1 MIILNA
7 PINQL
12 GYGIASLNILKELS
26 KITDI
31 CLMPIGQPDVTN
43 QNDADLCKRALDNR
57 KHSLVDKPCVKLWHQ
72 HDMARLPDHK
82 GKMIGFP
89 IFELDTFTD
98 QEMEQLSSVDSLFV
112 CSQWAEGVIKDNDID
127 VPTTVVPLG
136 VDSSVFKPKDNETED
151 KTIFF
156 NCGKWEVRKG
166 HDALI
171 KAWDRL
177 SQNND
182 NIELW
187 MMCDNPFN
195 TPQEVLYWESLY
207 NRPNIKIIPRVE
219 TQEEVYNIM
228 SRTDCGVFPS
238 RAEGWNLELL
248 EMMACGKRVITTDY
262 SAHTEFC
269 NSDNSYL
276 VEIDGLEPAFD
287 GKWFFGH
294 GNWAEITGKQEV
306 QLLEYM
312 QQVVNDKQTGWLHQ
326 SDNVQGLETA
336 KRFSW
341 ENTAKRI
348 LEHVE

>member
-12 GYGIASLNILKELS
+12 GYGIASLNILRELS
-26 KITDI
+26 KLTDV
-31 CLMPIGQPDVTN
+31 CLIPIGQPDVTN
-43 QNDADLCKRALDNR
+43 QNDADLCKHALDNR
-57 KHSLVDKPCVKLWHQ
+57 KHSLVDQPCVKIWHQ
-72 HDMARLPDHK
+72 HDMKRLTDHK
-82 GKMIGFP
+82 GKMVGFP

-98 QEMEQLSSVDSLFV
+98 QEKQELSSVDSLFV
-112 CSQWAEGVIKDNDID
+112 CSQWAEGVIKDNNID

-136 VDSSVFKPKDNETED
+136 VNSDVFKPKDNQAEE

-166 HDALI
+166 HDVLI
-171 KAWDRL
+171 KVWDKL
-177 SQNND
+177 SQKNN

-187 MMCDNPFN
+187 MMCENPFN
-195 TPQEVLYWESLY
+195 TPQEALYWKSLY
-207 NRPNIKIIPRVE
+207 DRPNIKLIPRVD

-228 SRTDCGVFPS
+228 SMTDCGIFPS

-248 EMMACGKRVITTDY
+248 EMMACGKRVITTNY

-269 NSDNSYL
+269 NNDNSYL

-294 GNWAEITGKQEV
+294 GNWAEITETQEV

-312 QQVVNDKQTGWLHQ
+312 QQIIKDKPV
-326 SDNVQGLETA
+326 DNTLGLETA
-336 KRFSW
+336 KQFSW
-341 ENTAKRI
+341 KNTAKEI
-348 LEHVE
+348 LEHV

>member
-12 GYGIASLNILKELS
+12 GYGIASLNILRELS
-26 KITDI
+26 KLTDV
-31 CLMPIGQPDVTN
+31 CLIPIGQPDVTN
-43 QNDADLCKRALDNR
+43 QEDANLCQQALDNR
-57 KHSLVDKPCVKLWHQ
+57 KHHLIDLPCVKIWHQ
-72 HDMARLPDHK
+72 HDMKRLTGHK

-98 QEMEQLSSVDSLFV
+98 QEKQELNSVDSLIV
-112 CSQWAEGVIKDNDID
+112 CSKWAQSVIKNNNIH

-136 VDSSVFKPKDNETED
+136 VDTELFRPWSLDSIRPAKPKD

-156 NCGKWEVRKG
+156 NCGKWEIRKG
-166 HDALI
+166 HDVLI
-171 KAWDRL
+171 KVWDKF
-177 SQNND
+177 SQKHD
-182 NIELW
+182 NVELW

-195 TPQEVLYWESLY
+195 TPQEKSYWESLY
-207 NRPNIKIIPRVE
+207 NRPNIKLIPRVE

-228 SRTDCGVFPS
+228 SKTDCGIFPS

-248 EMMACGKRVITTDY
+248 EMMACGKRVITTNY

-287 GKWFFGH
+287 TKWFHGH
-294 GNWAEITGKQEV
+294 GNWAEITDFQEECLV
-306 QLLEYM
+306 NHME
-312 QQVVNDKQTGWLHQ
+312 QVILDKSNALSTDG
-326 SDNVQGLETA
+326 VETA
-336 KRFSW
+336 KKLTW
-341 ENTAKRI
+341 ANTAKEI
-348 LEHVE
+348 LDYV

>member
-12 GYGIASLNILKELS
+12 GYGIASLNILRELS
-26 KITDI
+26 KLTDV
-31 CLMPIGQPDVTN
+31 CLIPIGQPDVTN

-57 KHSLVDKPCVKLWHQ
+57 KHSLVDEPCVKIWHQ
-72 HDMARLPDHK
+72 HDMKRLTGHK
-82 GKMIGFP
+82 GKMVGFP

-98 QEMEQLSSVDSLFV
+98 QEKQELSSVDSLFV
-112 CSQWAEGVIKDNDID
+112 CSQWAEGVIKDNNID

-136 VDSSVFKPKDNETED
+136 VNSDVFKPKDNQAEE

-166 HDALI
+166 HDVLI
-171 KAWDRL
+171 KVWDKL
-177 SQNND
+177 SQKND

-187 MMCDNPFN
+187 MMCENPFN
-195 TPQEVLYWESLY
+195 TPQEALYWESLY
-207 NRPNIKIIPRVE
+207 DRLNIKLIPRVN

-228 SRTDCGVFPS
+228 SMTDCGVFPS

-248 EMMACGKRVITTDY
+248 EMMACGKRVIATGY

-269 NSDNSYL
+269 NDDNSYL
-276 VEIDGLEPAFD
+276 VEIYGSEPAFD

-294 GNWAEITGKQEV
+294 GNWAEITEKQEV

-312 QQVVNDKQTGWLHQ
+312 QQVINDKSL
-326 SDNVQGLETA
+326 DNASGLETS
-336 KRFSW
+336 KQFTWKS
-341 ENTAKRI
+341 TAKRV
-348 LEHVE
+348 LEHV